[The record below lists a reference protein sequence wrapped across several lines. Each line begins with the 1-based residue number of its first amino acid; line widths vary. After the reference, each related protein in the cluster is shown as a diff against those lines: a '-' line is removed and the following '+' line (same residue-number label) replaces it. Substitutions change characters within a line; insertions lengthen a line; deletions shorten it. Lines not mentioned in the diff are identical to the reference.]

1 MNKVEFLSPDV
12 DSGRRPVA
20 SHELRA
26 PPKAAKLLLCVWGYS
41 YVRQFLEC
49 GLPTLLA
56 PGNVPALAAA
66 LPTEFI
72 ILTSADD
79 ESFIVEHPA
88 FKQLDSVCKTTIHPI
103 DHLITDG
110 NYSTTITLAFT
121 EAVREVGEDMVD
133 TCFFFLVSDYIVA
146 DGSFANALKRMQ
158 QGTSA
163 VVVGN
168 MQVARESAL
177 PWLQERLAGNEL
189 GLSLQPRE
197 LMQWALNNLHP
208 LVLANIVNLP
218 FSHNTDS
225 NRLFWRVDGNT
236 MIGRFYLMHMLCVR
250 PEVTDF
256 VIGSSCDYSFIPEMC
271 PSGNVDAITDSD
283 EYLVIEM
290 QARMH
295 EAKFL
300 RPGPNQVGQLAKSLS
315 EWTTVVHRKNA
326 NHSLFFH
333 AEELPPEINR
343 SVEEA
348 DAFIADIAK
357 NLSRKP
363 QPYRG
368 HPYWHGAMA
377 AFHEVGGRKLNSEE
391 WIYALGLPETP
402 EQADQ
407 LAALAFQI
415 RSHGQAAERVAL
427 ASCVA
432 GLPDRDPRDRFL
444 LHRSQPAHAAVVE
457 RADGVQRGAG
467 RQRRAHAPAAL
478 PSVPEKSTRA
488 LRAAARQIRSVP
500 ARAQRNRH
508 GGRRR
513 ADRSDRAAV
522 EERRPHH
529 SFRSQPARHRQ
540 KRRIRPKRHVPE
552 LPLHP
557 FQRGADRNPFRAIE
571 LRAAVGPQRP
581 VQAAADDEQDA
592 VADRAADRG
601 LRRLPAVVLVH
612 RQHRCVAGDAA
623 RRRTRPHVELRHA
636 AHRRCAQDRDVRM
649 PIGVRKPRARSARLW
664 RKRQAAC
671 CPPSPRRRASRN
683 TIAASNCAIRSD

>member
-1 MNKVEFLSPDV
+1 M
-12 DSGRRPVA
+12 A

-189 GLSLQPRE
+189 GLALQPRE

-250 PEVTDF
+250 PEITDF
-256 VIGSSCDYSFIPEMC
+256 IIGSSCDYSFIPEMC

-295 EAKFL
+295 ESEIPAS
-300 RPGPNQVGQLAKSLS
+300 RPDPGRAAGQELERMDHRHSSQERQSLA
-315 EWTTVVHRKNA
+315 V
-326 NHSLFFH
+326 
-333 AEELPPEINR
+333 
-343 SVEEA
+343 
-348 DAFIADIAK
+348 
-357 NLSRKP
+357 LSR
-363 QPYRG
+363 R
-368 HPYWHGAMA
+368 
-377 AFHEVGGRKLNSEE
+377 
-391 WIYALGLPETP
+391 
-402 EQADQ
+402 
-407 LAALAFQI
+407 
-415 RSHGQAAERVAL
+415 
-427 ASCVA
+427 
-432 GLPDRDPRDRFL
+432 
-444 LHRSQPAHAAVVE
+444 
-457 RADGVQRGAG
+457 
-467 RQRRAHAPAAL
+467 
-478 PSVPEKSTRA
+478 
-488 LRAAARQIRSVP
+488 RAAARGQS
-500 ARAQRNRH
+500 QRRR
-508 GGRRR
+508 GGRLHRR
-513 ADRSDRAAV
+513 HC
-522 EERRPHH
+522 EK
-529 SFRSQPARHRQ
+529 SQP
-540 KRRIRPKRHVPE
+540 
-552 LPLHP
+552 
-557 FQRGADRNPFRAIE
+557 
-571 LRAAVGPQRP
+571 
-581 VQAAADDEQDA
+581 QAAA
-592 VADRAADRG
+592 VSAAIPIG
-601 LRRLPAVVLVH
+601 TAPWRRFT
-612 RQHRCVAGDAA
+612 RSAA
-623 RRRTRPHVELRHA
+623 ASSTTRNGFTRSACRRRRT
-636 AHRRCAQDRDVRM
+636 
-649 PIGVRKPRARSARLW
+649 S
-664 RKRQAAC
+664 
-671 CPPSPRRRASRN
+671 
-683 TIAASNCAIRSD
+683 